1 VHSAWG
7 SMQIAL
13 TLRQRF
19 SLISVIIEGTLLKR
33 AETLEIRARTPHC
46 VLTAGCGYL
55 GVGLPHAV
63 E

>member
-1 VHSAWG
+1 
-7 SMQIAL
+7 MQIAL